1 MSKSMWGGRF
11 TKTTDAMMEEFNS
24 SISFDKRMYR
34 EDIAGSMAHAA
45 MLARCG
51 ILTDAEAAS
60 IRQ

>member
-24 SISFDKRMYR
+24 SISFDKRKYR

-51 ILTDAEAAS
+51 ILTDA
-60 IRQ
+60 